1 MHLVKELKGH
11 SGATVNLYSNN
22 TVVKGNYPK
31 ARESADI
38 LNKLPF
44 STPKILEVSDSSMT
58 MEYINGL
65 DMATYLETEDVE
77 PLIEFLS
84 DYIAWCERQ
93 SILRNFKSEID
104 EKVDSLMSHI
114 DLQGLIHDTVMPKS
128 LIHGDLTLDNIL
140 CYNGDFYL
148 IDANPTNLNSIHF
161 DANKLRQDLD
171 CLWFVRERKK
181 RLEIKIACRRIS
193 ATLKKRFPFMRNND
207 LLIFMLSRILPY
219 SNKIE
224 DREFLYK
231 EISKW
236 R

>member
-31 ARESADI
+31 ARESASI
-38 LNKLPF
+38 LNELPF
-44 STPKILEVSDSSMT
+44 PTPKILEVSDTSMT

-65 DMATYLETEDVE
+65 DMATYLETEDIN
-77 PLIEFLS
+77 PLIDFLS
-84 DYIAWCERQ
+84 DYISWCDRN
-93 SILRNFKSEID
+93 SILHNFKSEID
-104 EKVDSLMSHI
+104 AKIDSLMDHI
-114 DLQGLIHDTVMPKS
+114 DLKGLIHDTVMPKS
-128 LIHGDLTLDNIL
+128 LVHGDLTLENIL
-140 CYNGDFYL
+140 WYNGDFYL
-148 IDANPTNLNSIHF
+148 IDANPTELNSIYF

-171 CLWFVRERKK
+171 CMWFVRDRSK

-193 ATLKKRFPFMRNND
+193 EKLKRRFDFMRND
-207 LLIFMLSRILPY
+207 AIMVFMLSRILPY
-219 SNKIE
+219 SHSEK

-231 EISKW
+231 EINKW

>member
-11 SGATVNLYSNN
+11 SGATVNLYSDN
-22 TVVKGNYPK
+22 TVIKSNYPNAK
-31 ARESADI
+31 GSADI

-84 DYIAWCERQ
+84 DYIAWCDRE
-93 SILRNFKSEID
+93 SILHNFKSEID
-104 EKVDSLMSHI
+104 AKIDSLMDHI
-114 DLQGLIHDTVMPKS
+114 DLKWFIYDTVMPKS
-128 LIHGDLTLDNIL
+128 LIHGDLTLENIL
-140 CYNGDFYL
+140 WYNGDFYL
-148 IDANPTNLNSIHF
+148 IDANPTDLNSIHF

-171 CLWFVRERKK
+171 CLWFVRGRKK

-207 LLIFMLSRILPY
+207 IMIFMLSRILPY
-219 SNKIE
+219 SNNIE
-224 DREFLYK
+224 DRDFLYR
-231 EISKW
+231 EINKW

>member
-31 ARESADI
+31 ARESASV

-44 STPKILEVSDSSMT
+44 PTPKILEVSDTSMT

-65 DMATYLETEDVE
+65 DMATYLETEDIE

-84 DYIAWCERQ
+84 EYITWCDQ
-93 SILRNFKSEID
+93 NSILHNFEQEIND
-104 EKVDSLMSHI
+104 KIISLNDHI
-114 DLQGLIHDTVMPKS
+114 NLKGIIDDTVMPKS
-128 LIHGDLTLDNIL
+128 LIHGDLTLENIL
-140 CYNGDFYL
+140 WYNGDFYF
-148 IDANPTNLNSIHF
+148 IDANPTELSSIHF

-171 CLWFVRERKK
+171 CLWFVRGRKK
-181 RLEIKIACRRIS
+181 KLEIRIACRRIS
-193 ATLKKRFPFMRNND
+193 EKLKRRFDFMRND
-207 LLIFMLSRILPY
+207 DIMVFMLSRILPY
-219 SNKIE
+219 SKDTS

-231 EISKW
+231 EINKW

>member
-22 TVVKGNYPK
+22 TVVKSNYPK
-31 ARESADI
+31 SRESADI

-44 STPKILEVSDSSMT
+44 PTPKILEVSDDSMT

-65 DMATYLETEDVE
+65 DMATYLETEDVD
-77 PLIEFLS
+77 PLIDFLS
-84 DYIAWCERQ
+84 DYISWCDNN
-93 SILRNFKSEID
+93 SILHNFKSEID
-104 EKVDSLMSHI
+104 AKIDSLMDHI
-114 DLQGLIHDTVMPKS
+114 DLNGLIYDTVMPKG
-128 LIHGDLTLDNIL
+128 LIHGDLTLENIL
-140 CYNGDFYL
+140 WYNGDFYL
-148 IDANPTNLNSIHF
+148 IDANPTNLNSVYF

-171 CLWFVRERKK
+171 CLWFVRDRKK
-181 RLEIKIACRRIS
+181 RLEIKIACRRVS
-193 ATLKKRFPFMRNND
+193 AKLKRRFPFMRNND
-207 LLIFMLSRILPY
+207 LMVFMLSRILPY

-224 DREFLYK
+224 DREFLYR

>member
-1 MHLVKELKGH
+1 MHLVKELNGH

-44 STPKILEVSDSSMT
+44 PTPKILEVSDTSMT

-65 DMATYLETEDVE
+65 DMATYLETENID

-84 DYIAWCERQ
+84 EYISWANSD
-93 SILRNFKSEID
+93 SILHNFKYEID
-104 EKVDSLMSHI
+104 EKIVLLNDHI
-114 DLQGLIHDTVMPKS
+114 DLKGLINDTVMPKS
-128 LIHGDLTLDNIL
+128 LIHGDLTLENIL
-140 CYNGDFYL
+140 WYNGEFYF
-148 IDANPTNLNSIHF
+148 IDANPTNLNSIYF

-171 CLWFVRERKK
+171 CLWFVRDRKK
-181 RLEIKIACRRIS
+181 RLEIRIACRRIS
-193 ATLKKRFPFMRNND
+193 EKLKRRFDFMRND
-207 LLIFMLSRILPY
+207 AIMVFMLSRILPY
-219 SNKIE
+219 STNVK

-231 EISKW
+231 EIKKW

>member
-22 TVVKGNYPK
+22 TVVKSNYPK
-31 ARESADI
+31 SRESADI

-44 STPKILEVSDSSMT
+44 PTPKILEVSDDSMT

-93 SILRNFKSEID
+93 SILSNFKLEID
-104 EKVDSLMSHI
+104 AKVESLMNHI
-114 DLQGLIHDTVMPKS
+114 DLNGLIYDPVMPKS
-128 LIHGDLTLDNIL
+128 LIHGDLTLENIL
-140 CYNGDFYL
+140 WYNGDFYL

-207 LLIFMLSRILPY
+207 LLIFMLSRILLY
-219 SNKIE
+219 SNNIE
-224 DREFLYK
+224 DRDFLYR
-231 EISKW
+231 EINIW